1 MPNKSILNLS
11 KYTPDGKLG
20 GLFENA
26 KKNNLFTQKIKSTF
40 PKDLNTLEV
49 CSMSDE
55 TITLQAQNQS
65 QGFKASQQKN
75 DLLLLL
81 GFDPRST
88 TLKIIIAQQY

>member
-26 KKNNLFTQKIKSTF
+26 KKNNLVTQKIKSTF

-75 DLLLLL
+75 DLLVLL
-81 GFDPRST
+81 GFDPTST

>member
-26 KKNNLFTQKIKSTF
+26 KKNNVVTQQIKSTF

-49 CSMSDE
+49 CSISHE

-75 DLLLLL
+75 DLLVLL
-81 GFDPRST
+81 GFDPTST

>member
-26 KKNNLFTQKIKSTF
+26 KKNNLVTKKIKTTF
-40 PKDLNTLEV
+40 PKGLNTLEV
-49 CSMSDE
+49 CSISNE
-55 TITLQAQNQS
+55 TITLQARNQS

-75 DLLLLL
+75 DLLELL
-81 GFDPRST
+81 GLDPRT
-88 TLKIIIAQQY
+88 TNLKIIIAQQY

>member
-26 KKNNLFTQKIKSTF
+26 KKNNLVTQQIKSTF

-75 DLLLLL
+75 DLLALL
-81 GFDPRST
+81 GYDPRST

>member
-26 KKNNLFTQKIKSTF
+26 KKNNVVTQQIKSTF

-49 CSMSDE
+49 CSMSHE

-75 DLLLLL
+75 DLLVLL
-81 GFDPRST
+81 GFDPTST

>member
-26 KKNNLFTQKIKSTF
+26 KKNNLVTQQIKSTF

-49 CSMSDE
+49 CSISHE

-75 DLLLLL
+75 DLLVLL
-81 GFDPRST
+81 GFDPTST

>member
-26 KKNNLFTQKIKSTF
+26 KKNNVVTQQIKSTF

-49 CSMSDE
+49 CSISHE

-75 DLLLLL
+75 DLLELL
-81 GFDPRST
+81 GLDPRT
-88 TLKIIIAQQY
+88 TNLKIIIAQQY

>member
-26 KKNNLFTQKIKSTF
+26 KKNNLVTQQIKSTF
-40 PKDLNTLEV
+40 PEDLNTLEV
-49 CSMSDE
+49 CSMSHE

-75 DLLLLL
+75 DLLVLL
-81 GFDPRST
+81 GFDPTST

>member
-1 MPNKSILNLS
+1 M
-11 KYTPDGKLG
+11 G

-26 KKNNLFTQKIKSTF
+26 KKNNLVTQQIKSTF
-40 PKDLNTLEV
+40 PEDLNTLEV
-49 CSMSDE
+49 CSISHE

>member
-26 KKNNLFTQKIKSTF
+26 KKNNVVTQQIKSTF

-49 CSMSDE
+49 CSISHE
-55 TITLQAQNQS
+55 AITLQAQNQS

-75 DLLLLL
+75 DLLVLL
-81 GFDPRST
+81 GFDPTST

>member
-26 KKNNLFTQKIKSTF
+26 KKNNLVTQQIKSTF
-40 PKDLNTLEV
+40 PEDLNTLEV
-49 CSMSDE
+49 CSISHE
-55 TITLQAQNQS
+55 TITLQAKNQS